1 MRIAFFV
8 SEFPALSQPF
18 VLNQLAGMIER
29 GHDVC
34 IYATRRMP
42 VHETHAMVRD
52 FEMMTRTH
60 FLYEYPRSFVLR
72 VPHMIKRWLASDLRR
87 RPGIAFR
94 CMDTRKMGRQA
105 RSLRLLSAALAIQE
119 PRSYDVIHC
128 QFGVLAPLVLRLK
141 QAGAISGNVVV
152 SIRGFDVTQYLRD
165 KPDFYQSV
173 FPQVRRFFPVSDGLK
188 ERLIQ
193 LGCPR
198 DRIVVLRSGI
208 DCAKFKW
215 RERSRIPHEPLAVL
229 SVGRL
234 VEKKGLVYAIEA
246 VAQLLKNGLN
256 IRYQIAGDGPLREEL
271 QARIDH
277 FGIGAS
283 VQLLG
288 ARTHEQIVTLL
299 DQSHIFLAP
308 SVTAAD
314 GDQEGIP
321 NVVKEAMACGLPV
334 ISTRHSGIPEL
345 VSDGVSGFLVPER
358 DAAALAERITFLD
371 HHPEAWSPVS
381 RAARSVIERD
391 YDQKSLTNQ
400 LENCYRSVLYENC

>member
-29 GHDVC
+29 GHDVS
-34 IYATRRMP
+34 IYATQRIPTR
-42 VHETHAMVRD
+42 ETHAMVRD
-52 FEMMTRTH
+52 FDMMMRTR

-72 VPHMIKRWLASDLRR
+72 VPHIIKRWLSSDLRL
-87 RPGIAFR
+87 RPLVALR
-94 CMDTRKMGRQA
+94 CMDTRKMGRPA
-105 RSLRLLSAALAIQE
+105 RSLRLLSAALAIQQ

-141 QAGAISGNVVV
+141 QAGALSGNVVV
-152 SIRGFDVTQYLRD
+152 SIRGFDVTQYVRD

-173 FPQVRRFFPVSDGLK
+173 FPQVRTFFPVSEGLK

-198 DRIVVLRSGI
+198 NRIVVLRSGI
-208 DCAKFKW
+208 DCTKFKW
-215 RERSRIPHEPLAVL
+215 RERSRIPHEPVAVL

-234 VEKKGLVYAIEA
+234 VEKKGFIYAIEA
-246 VAQLLKNGLN
+246 IAQLLKSGLL
-256 IRYQIAGDGPLREEL
+256 IRYQIAGDGPLRDEL
-271 QARIDH
+271 QTHIDH
-277 FGIGAS
+277 LGIGAS

-299 DQSHIFLAP
+299 DQSQIFIAP

-345 VSDGVSGFLVPER
+345 VCDGVTGYLVAER
-358 DAAALAERITFLD
+358 DAAALAERITFLY
-371 HHPEAWSPVS
+371 HHAEAWTPISHS
-381 RAARSVIERD
+381 ARSVIERD
-391 YDQKSLTNQ
+391 YDQKSLTIQ
-400 LENCYRSVLYENC
+400 LENCYQSVLQDTP